1 MTLRIGI
8 DLDNTIIHYDDAF
21 LKSAIER
28 GLLSPEF
35 KGNKQQV
42 RDAIRTQP
50 DGETQWQMLQGFV
63 YGQGLH
69 HAKLFEGF
77 PDFMRRCKA
86 TKNCDAF
93 IVSHKTEFGHFDPER
108 VNLRDAARAWMK
120 ARRFFDHDGF
130 ALPSDHV
137 YFKSTRAQK
146 ILKIIQ
152 LQCDIFIDDLEEV
165 LADPRFPQDIRK
177 ILFSTNPAHAPN
189 GNWTV
194 CHSWAEIERAV
205 FDAR

>member
-1 MTLRIGI
+1 MRIGI

-28 GLLSPEF
+28 TLLPPDF
-35 KGNKQQV
+35 QGNKQQV
-42 RDAIRTQP
+42 RDAIRLLK
-50 DGETQWQMLQGFV
+50 DGEIQWQMLQGYV

-69 HAKLFEGF
+69 YAKLFEGF
-77 PDFMRRCKA
+77 PDFMRRCRSKP
-86 TKNCDAF
+86 DARVS

-108 VNLRDAARAWMK
+108 VNLRDAAREWLK
-120 ARRFFDHDGF
+120 LRHFFDSDGF
-130 ALPSDHV
+130 NLSPDQV

-152 LQCDIFIDDLEEV
+152 LKCDVFIDDLEEV
-165 LADPRFPQDIRK
+165 LADPRFPKSVRK
-177 ILFSTNPAHAPN
+177 ILFSTNRDRVPQGDWA
-189 GNWTV
+189 V
-194 CHSWAEIERAV
+194 CHHWSDIERAV